1 MVVHNSLTRLEGLIP
16 IVLPIQ
22 HVEFTEANDIEQTGS
37 VQIAKKF
44 EVSLDMPPAALYLKS
59 ATASL
64 AGVEGSS
71 TVVEGDNHA
80 DVTESY
86 DISSSSI
93 PDIGYVL
100 DASAANIVGKVPD
113 GLRRILEGI
122 ITIVERD

>member
-1 MVVHNSLTRLEGLIP
+1 MMSIFGSLGLLAFFSFVDIKGAKLLWHWSSSSIVVVHNSLTRLEGLIP

-64 AGVEGSS
+64 AGVK
-71 TVVEGDNHA
+71 D
-80 DVTESY
+80 
-86 DISSSSI
+86 
-93 PDIGYVL
+93 P
-100 DASAANIVGKVPD
+100 VP
-113 GLRRILEGI
+113 
-122 ITIVERD
+122 